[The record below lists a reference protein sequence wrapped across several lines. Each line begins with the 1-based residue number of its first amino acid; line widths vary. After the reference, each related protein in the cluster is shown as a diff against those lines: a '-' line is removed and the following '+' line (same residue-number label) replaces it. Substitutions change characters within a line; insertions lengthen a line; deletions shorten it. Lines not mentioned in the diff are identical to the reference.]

1 MVSETDEE
9 LIHQAT
15 TPGPEKGSMDI
26 RQHLRTWH
34 SFLGHMKWLIICGVL
49 LLIFLAIFRTHN

>member
-1 MVSETDEE
+1 
-9 LIHQAT
+9 
-15 TPGPEKGSMDI
+15 MDI